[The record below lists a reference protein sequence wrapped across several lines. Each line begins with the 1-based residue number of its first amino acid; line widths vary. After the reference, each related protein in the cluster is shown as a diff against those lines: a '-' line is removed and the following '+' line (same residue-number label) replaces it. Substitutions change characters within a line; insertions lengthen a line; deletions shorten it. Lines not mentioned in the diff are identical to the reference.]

1 MVDEQQLS
9 SQDAL
14 IQERKEVVS
23 NREVTQSVV
32 SEAQFAGVNDAEQN
46 KAQAALRTAQE
57 TKESEEERLKLE
69 ARETKVIPVK
79 VTLNADQ
86 LNSVEVGAGY
96 GSDSGARLRAQYR
109 RAIVNRRG
117 HSFDANFEL
126 SEIRQSIDGRY
137 NIPYKHPLNDYI
149 SLVGGMSVKCV
160 MMLDRASTYLPNL
173 LLQGLTVSLKIQW
186 GIGNIPMVC
195 VTV

>member
-9 SQDAL
+9 RQDVL
-14 IQERKEVVS
+14 VQEKQEVAS

-32 SEAQFAGVNDAEQN
+32 SEAQFAGVNDPEQN

-57 TKESEEERLKLE
+57 TKQSEEERLKLE

-96 GSDSGARLRAQYR
+96 GSAP
-109 RAIVNRRG
+109 
-117 HSFDANFEL
+117 E
-126 SEIRQSIDGRY
+126 
-137 NIPYKHPLNDYI
+137 
-149 SLVGGMSVKCV
+149 SL
-160 MMLDRASTYLPNL
+160 P
-173 LLQGLTVSLKIQW
+173 
-186 GIGNIPMVC
+186 
-195 VTV
+195 